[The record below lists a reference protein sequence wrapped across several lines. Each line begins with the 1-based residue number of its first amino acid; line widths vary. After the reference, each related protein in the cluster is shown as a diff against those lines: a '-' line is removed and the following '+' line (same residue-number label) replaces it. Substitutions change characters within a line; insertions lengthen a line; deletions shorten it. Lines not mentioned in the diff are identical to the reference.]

1 MKIMVRKDLKGLKE
15 MHTRVMQ
22 VVPQGIMKSTSYDGA
37 SLRSP
42 ILEKGVMLGVLPDSD
57 DGT

>member
-1 MKIMVRKDLKGLKE
+1 MVRKDLKGLKE